1 MVAGKGWEVGE
12 QPLVRLPVVGMV
24 VEAAELRVRGFR
36 APMATSTRA
45 GRRRPSGGG
54 GFARA
59 NPNILVLN
67 PSVLSHVFVGPKF
80 ALNLWSFKKIIP
92 ILDMPV
98 LFYG

>member
-1 MVAGKGWEVGE
+1 MVAGKRWEVGE

-24 VEAAELRVRGFR
+24 VEAAELRVWGFR
-36 APMATSTRA
+36 APMATSPRT

-59 NPNILVLN
+59 NLNILVLN

>member
-1 MVAGKGWEVGE
+1 M
-12 QPLVRLPVVGMV
+12 RLPVVGMV